1 MILNLSNL
9 SYLDHSLQ
17 NRDPLYS
24 PEYMCKCLGDCEL
37 HIQHFLHKHKDL
49 HIFHCDK
56 PKLYHIL
63 DQLGTHKAYILC
75 KDYLCVQEDIGIL
88 LYAH

>member
-1 MILNLSNL
+1 MNLNLSNL

-37 HIQHFLHKHKDL
+37 HIQHFLHKHKGL
-49 HIFHCDK
+49 HISHCDK
-56 PKLYHIL
+56 PKLCGIL
-63 DQLGTHKAYILC
+63 DQSSTHKACILHR
-75 KDYLCVQEDIGIL
+75 DYLCVLEDTDI
-88 LYAH
+88 